1 MSNYTIQV
9 NWAGKDAL
17 PDSDPAKVISGAD
30 FNTEFVAART
40 AINSKADLNGDAT
53 ENFTCNDLTVSGEN
67 ATVDGQTIAT
77 LGTPETFTKAHP
89 TAAEELSMTADQTA
103 NLLNA
108 NVFLITATADG
119 YELSVSNQTAGVVAK
134 FLIDNPDSNSMT
146 FSSDFL
152 FVGESGTISI
162 NQGGYTLLDCVSNGT
177 TMFCTTKNATFA

>member
-89 TAAEELSMTADQTA
+89 TAAEELTMTADQTA